1 MSEYRRFDKG
11 LPDLNGKSILLTGGT
26 GSFGNAFVSRV
37 LDIYQPEKLIVY
49 SRDEQKQYDMESVYP
64 LSKYEC
70 MRYFVGD
77 VRDQDRL
84 ELAFRDV
91 DYVVHAAALK
101 IVPTAEYNPFEC
113 VKTNIIGAENIVKA
127 AINSGVRKV
136 VNISTD
142 KAANPINLY
151 GATKLAAE
159 KIFTAANMLSGK
171 GGGRFA
177 TVRYGNVIGSRGSV
191 IPFFK
196 KLVADGAPV
205 LPITDERMTRFM
217 ITLEQGVH
225 FVLSSI
231 ATMSGGEVFVPK
243 IPSARVIDIANAVS
257 TDIPQTVVG
266 IRPGE
271 KIHEV
276 LITSDE
282 ARYTLEHEDRYTI
295 LPNSSVIGSSQVDQR
310 VSDEFEYT
318 SDNNA
323 EWIDAGEIRE
333 LSD

>member
-1 MSEYRRFDKG
+1 MSEYRRFDQD

-37 LDIYQPEKLIVY
+37 LNIYRPEKLIVY
-49 SRDEQKQYDMESVYP
+49 SRDEQKQYEMEAVFP
-64 LSKYEC
+64 LSQYNC

-77 VRDQDRL
+77 VRDLDRL

-127 AINSGVRKV
+127 AIKSGVRKV
-136 VNISTD
+136 INISTD

-196 KLVADGAPV
+196 KLVADGAV
-205 LPITDERMTRFM
+205 ALPITDERMTRFM
-217 ITLEQGVH
+217 ISLEQGVH

-231 ATMSGGEVFVPK
+231 SQMAGGEVFVPK
-243 IPSARVIDIANAVS
+243 IPSAKVVDIADAVS
-257 TDIPQTVVG
+257 PELPRTIVG

-282 ARYTLEHEDRYTI
+282 ARYTLEHEDRFTI
-295 LPNSSVIGSSQVDQR
+295 LPNFSVVDPSR
-310 VSDEFEYT
+310 THESVPDDFDYT
-318 SDNNA
+318 SDNNT
-323 EWIDAGEIRE
+323 EWLDTSGIRKFV
-333 LSD
+333 D